1 MPIRLDLVEVG
12 MRVAYEDRANP
23 RREGRVVE
31 IVKLGGETPGGL
43 PLPSGVEYRIRWD
56 DIPDQF
62 DDSIVERAS
71 ALIRSGTPQGKAW
84 RQAIAEARETTSD
97 LRQHGWT
104 MLADLPG
111 NPFDGAD
118 VVSVYTRGD
127 AIRDGVLVPTLDL
140 VPDEPDFA
148 REAGWAVPV
157 ALTAAVANIVIP
169 TEREARD
176 YHQDVKG
183 RLWDLLHMAAM
194 YGARRDASEVVF
206 PCIFWLAG
214 PDRVA
219 AGLVERAQQKRL
231 RFKTTIGPG
240 DEGDPVA
247 TIMLPE
253 ED

>member
-1 MPIRLDLVEVG
+1 VPVRLDLVEVG
-12 MRVAYEDRANP
+12 TRVAYEDRATP

-43 PLPSGVEYRIRWD
+43 PLPSGVEYAVRWD
-56 DIPDQF
+56 D
-62 DDSIVERAS
+62 
-71 ALIRSGTPQGKAW
+71 GG
-84 RQAIAEARETTSD
+84 ETTSD

-118 VVSVYTRGD
+118 IISVYTRGD
-127 AIRDGVLVPTLDL
+127 AIRDGVLVPVLDL

-148 REAGWAVPV
+148 RQAGWAIPV
-157 ALTAAVANIVIP
+157 ALTTAVASIVIP

-176 YHQDVKG
+176 YHQDAKG
-183 RLWDLLHMAAM
+183 RLWDLLSMAAM
-194 YGARRDASEVVF
+194 YGARRDADGVVF

-214 PDRVA
+214 PDRVSS
-219 AGLVERAQQKRL
+219 GLVERAQQKTLRL
-231 RFKTTIGPG
+231 KAVVGPG
-240 DEGDPVA
+240 DDGSPVA

-253 ED
+253 ES